1 METSVP
7 DKTEEAR
14 ESESK
19 LVKQIS
25 ESSGSFG
32 KLLTLAVSGLEHVA
46 RVMLLRGLHF
56 VSTCSVLVSWSFY
69 S

>member
-14 ESESK
+14 ESK

-32 KLLTLAVSGLEHVA
+32 KLLTLVEFTLLYLVWN
-46 RVMLLRGLHF
+46 MLPE
-56 VSTCSVLVSWSFY
+56 
-69 S
+69 

>member
-32 KLLTLAVSGLEHVA
+32 KLLTLVEFILLYLVWN
-46 RVMLLRGLHF
+46 MLPE
-56 VSTCSVLVSWSFY
+56 
-69 S
+69 